1 MVILGGHQISYLNGH
16 TRVRSFHHPIYSC
29 TLYIIMVLLAAG
41 KLISQ
46 LQTYVPTIQAAAKK
60 AQTQASRCKSLS
72 ERVKAQSLNFN
83 CLMYMNLQPAA
94 MAQLFSLVQCVEE
107 CFVLIDNCSRR
118 SSLFDELMHFTGS
131 NIGQFDELNKRLD
144 SIAHDLTLSLQIQAQ
159 FQQIMPTHNH
169 HIAAIEQH
177 TRTYDPSANL
187 PEFGRRTMVS
197 NHQETPARQWRTL
210 AYRQETA
217 PVRNFS
223 QLLVESF
230 SRMVGAL
237 LHHISPHRS
246 SLSCVVDDVL
256 IPWALG
262 YFVLCALQLTGI
274 VSYTRMHFAF
284 SILIAFQPLVQYIA
298 FKYHR
303 GHFATFVNLQ
313 VCAIGLATMDKY
325 YIGSKFR

>member
-1 MVILGGHQISYLNGH
+1 MV
-16 TRVRSFHHPIYSC
+16 P
-29 TLYIIMVLLAAG
+29 LAAG
-41 KLISQ
+41 RH
-46 LQTYVPTIQAAAKK
+46 LQTLVTTIQAAAKN
-60 AQTQASRCKSLS
+60 AQTQASRCKKLS

-107 CFVLIDNCSRR
+107 CIVLINNCSRR

-131 NIGQFDELNKRLD
+131 NIGQFDELDKRLD

-159 FQQIMPTHNH
+159 FQHIAPTHHH

-177 TRTYDPSANL
+177 TRIYDPSANL
-187 PEFGRRTMVS
+187 PEFGRQQMVS

-210 AYRQETA
+210 AYRQKTA
-217 PVRNFS
+217 LVRAVRNFS
-223 QLLVESF
+223 QLLVESY
-230 SRMVGAL
+230 SQMVGAL
-237 LHHISPHRS
+237 LHHISLHRS
-246 SLSCVVDDVL
+246 SLSCVIDDVL

-298 FKYHR
+298 FKYYR
-303 GHFATFVNLQ
+303 GHFATLVNLH